1 MLGGAVIVAVS
12 IFGIYGAAT
21 GRLAA
26 MLAAILD
33 PNVLQQVA
41 PSPTKLGPAKLGP
54 GIEGS
59 NLHDI
64 LSTSGNPTRSTAQGP
79 YATKAL
85 AQTAAK
91 GNPEVIIRKINDQWY
106 IVNPTAGIM
115 VGH

>member
-1 MLGGAVIVAVS
+1 MAVS

-41 PSPTKLGPAKLGP
+41 PSPTKLGP
-54 GIEGS
+54 GIGGS

-91 GNPEVIIRKINDQWY
+91 GNPLDIIRKINDQWY
-106 IVNPTAGIM
+106 IVNTTAGIK
-115 VGH
+115 